1 MRISSWLD
9 MALIIAFTLVITRR
23 QIYYYQPLPGRYAG
37 SRIHTGSV
45 SAAHDLQDPA
55 GNAGYTQ
62 RVALM
67 QDETDNPTPGC
78 LLGID
83 TGGTF
88 TDFVLFD
95 GRVLRI
101 HKVLSTPQDPAQA
114 ILQGIHEMG
123 LSLAGL
129 QVVHGSTVAT
139 NAVLER
145 KGVRTAYI
153 TNQGFADV
161 LTIGRQARR
170 ELYNL
175 QPEPL
180 LPPVPRELCIEV
192 SARIGAGGERITSLE
207 EADRQTLLAR
217 LDVLQ
222 PQAVAINLLFSF
234 IDASDEELVESWLP
248 DSLFVSRSSAV
259 LPEYREYERGIATWL
274 NAWVGPLVAGYLQRL
289 NRQLAPARVT
299 VMQSAGGTVSAAM
312 AGDMAVRLLL
322 SGPAGGLMGA
332 RFIGQQAGHAR
343 LLTFDMGGTS
353 TDVALIEGEIRLTSE
368 GSIGPWPV
376 AVPMVDMHTIGAG
389 GGSIARVDAGGLLQV
404 GPESAGAAPGPACYG
419 LGGKLATVTDANLV
433 LGRLLPDA
441 FLGGAMQLDVAA
453 AQHAVQQVADVLDMG
468 LEVAAEGIIAVANEH
483 MAQALRVI
491 SVQRGIDPGNYVLV
505 SFGGA
510 GGLHVCALAEALG
523 MRHALVPVQAGVLS
537 ALGMLVAPR
546 ARQLSRTLPGVLAS
560 FAGDDLQQQLDMLAE
575 SGRVELQAEGVTA
588 AGMHAD
594 FSLDLRYRGQSSVL
608 TLPWEGVP
616 ATEVAFHRAHEQRY
630 GHRLGAPVELVNLR
644 CNLHGASHPISL
656 PKLQPMPPGAIA
668 PGHVQVWGYDGG
680 VPVWPRKLLGAGAEF
695 AGPAL
700 ITETVATTWL
710 PPGWHCRV
718 DSIGNLLLERKMGTD
733 HVL

>member
-1 MRISSWLD
+1 
-9 MALIIAFTLVITRR
+9 
-23 QIYYYQPLPGRYAG
+23 
-37 SRIHTGSV
+37 
-45 SAAHDLQDPA
+45 
-55 GNAGYTQ
+55 
-62 RVALM
+62 M
-67 QDETDNPTPGC
+67 QDDSRKQAAGC
-78 LLGID
+78 WLGID

-95 GRVLRI
+95 GNALRI
-101 HKVLSTPQDPAQA
+101 HKVLSTPQDPAQS
-114 ILQGIHEMG
+114 ILQGIRELG
-123 LSLAGL
+123 VSLAGL

-153 TNQGFADV
+153 TNQGLADV

-180 LPPVPRELCIEV
+180 PPPVLRELCIEV
-192 SARIGAGGERITSLE
+192 AARIGAAGERIASLDE
-207 EADRQTLLAR
+207 NDRQSLLAR
-217 LDVLQ
+217 IDALQ

-234 IDASDEELVESWLP
+234 IDAADEELVESWLP
-248 DSLFVSRSSAV
+248 DTLFVSRSSAV

-299 VMQSAGGTVSAAM
+299 VMQSAGGTVSAAV

-419 LGGKLATVTDANLV
+419 QGGKQATVTDANLV
-433 LGRLLPDA
+433 LGHLQPDA
-441 FLGGAMQLDVAA
+441 FLGGAMRLDVAA
-453 AQHAVQQVADVLDMG
+453 ARRAVQQLASALDMAP
-468 LEVAAEGIIAVANEH
+468 EAAAEGIIAVANEH

-491 SVQRGIDPGNYVLV
+491 SVQRGVDPCNHVLV

-546 ARQLSRTLPGVLAS
+546 ARQLSRTLAGALAG
-560 FAGDDLQQQLDMLAE
+560 FAADALQQQLETLAE
-575 SGRVELQAEGVTA
+575 AGRAELQAEGVA
-588 AGMHAD
+588 AAEIHAD
-594 FSLDLRYRGQSSVL
+594 FSLDLRYRGQSSTL
-608 TLPWEGVP
+608 TLAWQGIA
-616 ATEVAFHRAHEQRY
+616 ATEAAFHRSHEQRY
-630 GHRLGAPVELVNLR
+630 GHRLNTPVELVNLR
-644 CNLHGASHPISL
+644 CSLRGEPPPISL
-656 PKLQPMPPGAIA
+656 PELPPAQSGAVA
-668 PGHVQVWGYDGG
+668 PGRTRVYGCSDD
-680 VPVWPRKLLGAGAEF
+680 VPVWPRALLGTGAAF
-695 AGPAL
+695 SGPAL

-718 DSIGNLLLERKMGTD
+718 DARGNLLLERG
-733 HVL
+733 